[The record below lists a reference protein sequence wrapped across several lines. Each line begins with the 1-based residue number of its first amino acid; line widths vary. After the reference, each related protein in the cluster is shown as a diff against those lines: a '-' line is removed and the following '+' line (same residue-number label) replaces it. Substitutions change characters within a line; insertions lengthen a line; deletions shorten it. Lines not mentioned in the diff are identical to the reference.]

1 METVVDFKE
10 YVASVEARAEYV
22 RPLAFALGVRRCK
35 NGKTLDVS
43 YPVVNFSE
51 NFGTAAVL
59 IDVLKVQDFKNG
71 YHPVS
76 LENLS
81 EIYSHFSPFHGDN
94 GKHPNIETINALI
107 DNYTTSNGY
116 ADIEIMAYFLLKFL

>member
-81 EIYSHFSPFHGDN
+81 EIYSCN
-94 GKHPNIETINALI
+94 LIIEN
-107 DNYTTSNGY
+107 
-116 ADIEIMAYFLLKFL
+116 